1 MTSLSINTFIYD
13 KGKKRDIFKKNL
25 NNSFCFVLFL
35 AVKPQ
40 SKDGDENNSAASLT
54 SMTFHLA
61 ISSIVA
67 YLVL

>member
-1 MTSLSINTFIYD
+1 MIKARKDTF
-13 KGKKRDIFKKNL
+13 KNL